1 MTDTTGSHFN
11 SFTIP
16 KGSWILVTGAN
27 GYIASHITDQLLRLG
42 YNIRGTVR
50 DLNKHKWIEER
61 FNSKNN
67 GKFELVQVEDA
78 MRPGAFDDAIRGKI
92 LSPQEPSVRL
102 LLIGFPSRTRGLSC
116 GSHSHHFRWNS
127 KRD

>member
-1 MTDTTGSHFN
+1 MTDTTVSISN

-50 DLNKHKWIEER
+50 DLNKHKWIEKR
-61 FNSKNN
+61 FNSQKN

-92 LSPQEPSVRL
+92 LFPQEPPVQL
-102 LLIGFPSRTRGLSC
+102 LLIGFPSRTRGLSYSSR
-116 GSHSHHFRWNS
+116 SHNFWRNS